1 MDEVVGLLEKFKG
14 ELSLSDVLNQ
24 DIPLLSELS
33 KAKDRLNIE
42 INKERER
49 QQARIISQQQN
60 QK

>member
-1 MDEVVGLLEKFKG
+1 LKAYEQIKQDKMDEVVGLLEKFKG

-49 QQARIISQQQN
+49 
-60 QK
+60 

>member
-49 QQARIISQQQN
+49 
-60 QK
+60 